1 MQHVAAR
8 PLHDSIV
15 NLTKESTM
23 FFWALS
29 FFLIALVAGLFGFFG
44 IAAGAAG
51 IAKIIFVVALVMAII
66 SFVAGRR
73 PPV

>member
-1 MQHVAAR
+1 VQPSAAHS
-8 PLHDSIV
+8 LHHSVV

-23 FFWALS
+23 FFWALT
-29 FFLIALVAGLFGFFG
+29 FFLIAIVAGLFGFFG
-44 IAAGAAG
+44 LAAGAAG
-51 IAKIIFVVALVMAII
+51 IAKIIFVVAIVMAII